1 MIEIKLIL
9 FILLIHFLADF
20 ALQTHWQASNKS
32 TNFIALNQHVFSYS
46 IIWLIAS
53 YIWFESEYALLFWLI
68 TYTAHL
74 ATDFF
79 SSKASKHFFDKEDYH
94 NGFVIIGI
102 DQVAHYIQLI
112 FTFKLIEGLI

>member
-1 MIEIKLIL
+1 MIEIKLML

-32 TNFIALNQHVFSYS
+32 TSFKALNQHVFSYS
-46 IIWLIAS
+46 LIWLIAS
-53 YIWFESEYALLFWLI
+53 YIWFENSLACLFWLI

-79 SSKASKHFFDKEDYH
+79 SALAAKRFFDQKDYH
-94 NGFVIIGI
+94 NGFVIVGI

-112 FTFKLIEGLI
+112 FTFKLIESLL